1 MNPPRWAEFLL
12 QLIVRARDRETISG
26 DLLEEYRES
35 VLPAQGRFRA
45 RLWYWGQ
52 VLSFVSPLLVGL
64 AFGTALGVWN
74 LVSTAVDPLS
84 DDSTGIMMT
93 FVAVLVGTWGLVA
106 FLAGRRR
113 RSFRDAVVAGAI
125 VGAATITMFNLANYI
140 RVNVFLDSIQ
150 YRDDWR
156 NLMARFHESDARSLR
171 AFVNRE
177 YLTGTFVVTSLGA
190 VAGGVSGL
198 IGGAVSGMTRS
209 SSTPKAHDRDAS
221 R

>member
-12 QLIVRARDRETISG
+12 QFVVRARDRETISG

-35 VLPAQGRFRA
+35 VLPAKGPFRA
-45 RLWYWGQ
+45 QLWYWGQ
-52 VLSFVSPLLVGL
+52 VVSFVSPLIVGI

-74 LVSTAVDPLS
+74 LVSTAADPLS
-84 DDSTGIMMT
+84 DDSAGVMLT
-93 FVAVLVGTWGLVA
+93 FGAGLLGTWSLVA

-113 RSFRDAVVAGAI
+113 RSFRDAVVAGVI

-150 YRDDWR
+150 HRDDWR
-156 NLMARFHESDARSLR
+156 NLMVRFHESEARSLR

-177 YLTGTFVVTSLGA
+177 YVTGTFIVTSLGA

-198 IGGAVSGMTRS
+198 IGGAVSSRTRS

>member
-12 QLIVRARDRETISG
+12 QFVVRARDRETISG

-35 VLPAQGRFRA
+35 VLPAKGPLRA
-45 RLWYWGQ
+45 QFWYWGQ
-52 VLSFVSPLLVGL
+52 VVSFVSPLIVGL

-84 DDSTGIMMT
+84 DDSAGVMLT
-93 FVAVLVGTWGLVA
+93 FGAGLLGTWSLVA

-113 RSFRDAVVAGAI
+113 RSFRDAVVAGVI
-125 VGAATITMFNLANYI
+125 VGAATITMFNLANDI

-150 YRDDWR
+150 HRDDWR
-156 NLMARFHESDARSLR
+156 NLMVRFHESEARSLR

-177 YLTGTFVVTSLGA
+177 YVTGTFIVTSLGA

-198 IGGAVSGMTRS
+198 IGGAVSSLTRTS
-209 SSTPKAHDRDAS
+209 GTPKAHDRDAS

>member
-12 QLIVRARDRETISG
+12 QFVVRARDRETISG

-35 VLPAQGRFRA
+35 VLPAKGPFRA
-45 RLWYWGQ
+45 QLWYWGQ
-52 VLSFVSPLLVGL
+52 VVSFVSPLIVGI

-84 DDSTGIMMT
+84 HDSAGVMLT
-93 FVAVLVGTWGLVA
+93 FGAGLLGTWSLVA

-113 RSFRDAVVAGAI
+113 RSFRDAVVAGVI

-150 YRDDWR
+150 HRDDWR
-156 NLMARFHESDARSLR
+156 NLMVRFHESEARSLR
-171 AFVNRE
+171 GFVNRE
-177 YLTGTFVVTSLGA
+177 YVTGTFIVTLLGA

-198 IGGAVSGMTRS
+198 IGGAVSSMTWTS
-209 SSTPKAHDRDAS
+209 GTPKAHDRDAS

>member
-12 QLIVRARDRETISG
+12 QLVVRARDRETISG

-35 VLPAQGRFRA
+35 VLPAEGPFRA
-45 RLWYWGQ
+45 GLWYWGQ
-52 VLSFVSPLLVGL
+52 VVSFVSPLIVGL

-84 DDSTGIMMT
+84 DDSAGIMLT
-93 FVAVLVGTWGLVA
+93 FVAVLLGTWGLVA
-106 FLAGRRR
+106 FLAGRRK
-113 RSFRDAVVAGAI
+113 RSFRDAVVAGVI
-125 VGAATITMFNLANYI
+125 VGAATITMFNLANYV

-198 IGGAVSGMTRS
+198 IGGAVSGLTQT

>member
-12 QLIVRARDRETISG
+12 QFIVRARDRETISG

-35 VLPAQGRFRA
+35 VLPAKGPLRA

-52 VLSFVSPLLVGL
+52 VVSFVSPLIVGL

-84 DDSTGIMMT
+84 EDSAGIMMT

-106 FLAGRRR
+106 FLAGRRK
-113 RSFRDAVVAGAI
+113 RSLRDAVMAGVI